1 MRRLVFPIGLAILG
15 LAILGLATLLAT
27 TAGMRPASADPIY
40 VDQGQQWTQKERADF
55 YTHDQGS
62 RLIRLSWLKAL
73 KGKDGQPFL
82 ANSMSRYGFLPNP
95 DSSAGL
101 PVGFHTTGATGSE
114 IVGANCSS
122 CHTRQ
127 IEVAGKA
134 YRIDGGPSLTDYQ
147 AFLAELDKAVGD
159 AVAND
164 ASFAAFAVDV
174 LQSPTPAPAD
184 VAALRQRVDAWYRRY
199 HAWAS
204 ATLPPAGWGIGRLDA
219 IGIIFN
225 RMSGTD
231 VGPPPDRLIPE
242 NMRYG
247 DAAVRYPFLWNSPTQ
262 ALTDWGGF
270 VLNGNDVFALSRNTG
285 QALSFADFQPKPLFW
300 FFFSYA
306 NTINFDG
313 VTRIEELLHEI
324 GPPKWPKEW
333 PVDPAL
339 AKTGEAIYKKQCS
352 DGCHEKKELF
362 SWLKP
367 SAWITPSAWVTPVQN
382 VGTDTHQFDEL
393 AWKVKTGTMEGA
405 GIPFIARRLEKE
417 DFGVHM
423 MFSAVAGS
431 IGAYKLNLGK
441 APTPADGFGTLPAG
455 GQTTPSKMA
464 AGAPPTQPPTPDSLT
479 IESGTVLSRT
489 LHKGAYEARVLEGIW
504 AAAPY
509 LHNGSVPTLAE
520 LLKPPAQR
528 KTTFSLGPK
537 YDIDNIGLA
546 EMQDPSSPTRTVTGC
561 DKLNSGDS
569 NCGHDF
575 GTKLTD
581 PEKKA
586 LLEYLKTL

>member
-1 MRRLVFPIGLAILG
+1 M
-15 LAILGLATLLAT
+15 
-27 TAGMRPASADPIY
+27 
-40 VDQGQQWTQKERADF
+40 
-55 YTHDQGS
+55 
-62 RLIRLSWLKAL
+62 
-73 KGKDGQPFL
+73 
-82 ANSMSRYGFLPNP
+82 
-95 DSSAGL
+95 
-101 PVGFHTTGATGSE
+101 VGVT
-114 IVGANCSS
+114 CSG

-127 IEVAGKA
+127 VEVAGKA
-134 YRIDGGPSLTDYQ
+134 YRIDGGPSLTDFQ
-147 AFLAELDKAVGD
+147 AFLGDLDKAVGD

-164 ASFAAFAVDV
+164 ASFAAFAADV

-219 IGIIFN
+219 VGIIFN

-262 ALTDWGGF
+262 GLTDWGGF

-285 QALSFADFQPKPLFW
+285 QALSFSDFQPKRSFGP
-300 FFFSYA
+300 FFSYS

-313 VTRIEELLHEI
+313 LTRLEELLKEI

-333 PVDPAL
+333 PLDQAL
-339 AKTGEAIYKKQCS
+339 AKKGEVIYKDNCS
-352 DGCHEKKELF
+352 KNCHEKENLF
-362 SWLKP
+362 SLLHP
-367 SAWITPSAWVTPVQN
+367 SSWITPSAWVTPVKN

-393 AWKVKTGTMEGA
+393 AWKIKTGTMEGA
-405 GIPFIARRLEKE
+405 GIPLIARRLEAE
-417 DFGVHM
+417 DFAVHM

-431 IGAYKLNLGK
+431 IGAYKLNLGT
-441 APTPADGFGTLPAG
+441 APSSGDGFGTLLST
-455 GQTTPSKMA
+455 GQTTPPPKA
-464 AGAPPTQPPTPDSLT
+464 PPGKPPTQSPTPDSLT
-479 IESGTVLSRT
+479 IESGTVLKRT

-509 LHNGSVPTLAE
+509 LHNGSVPTLDD

-528 KTTFSLGPK
+528 ATSFSLGPK
-537 YDIDNIGLA
+537 YDVDKIGLA
-546 EMQDPSSPTRTVTGC
+546 ATQDPSSPTRTVTGC
-561 DKLNSGDS
+561 DKLNSGES

-575 GTKLTD
+575 GTSLSEQD
-581 PEKKA
+581 KKA
-586 LLEYLKTL
+586 LLDYLKTL

>member
-1 MRRLVFPIGLAILG
+1 LV
-15 LAILGLATLLAT
+15 
-27 TAGMRPASADPIY
+27 
-40 VDQGQQWTQKERADF
+40 
-55 YTHDQGS
+55 
-62 RLIRLSWLKAL
+62 
-73 KGKDGQPFL
+73 
-82 ANSMSRYGFLPNP
+82 
-95 DSSAGL
+95 
-101 PVGFHTTGATGSE
+101 GAT
-114 IVGANCSS
+114 CSS

-147 AFLAELDKAVGD
+147 AFLGDLDKAVGD
-159 AVAND
+159 ALAND
-164 ASFAAFAVDV
+164 ASFAAFAASV

-184 VAALRQRVDAWYRRY
+184 VAALRLRVDAWHRRY

-219 IGIIFN
+219 VGIIFN

-247 DAAVRYPFLWNSPTQ
+247 DAAVRYPFLWNSPKQ
-262 ALTDWGGF
+262 GLTDWGGF

-285 QALSFADFQPKPLFW
+285 QALSFADFQPKRLFW
-300 FFFSYA
+300 FFFSYS

-313 VTRIEELLHEI
+313 VTRLEELLKEI

-333 PVDPAL
+333 PIDQAL
-339 AKTGEAIYKKQCS
+339 ASKGEAIYKKQCS
-352 DGCHEKKELF
+352 DGCHEKKDLF
-362 SWLKP
+362 SWRDPLT
-367 SAWITPSAWVTPVQN
+367 WITPSAWVTPVTN

-393 AWKVKTGTMEGA
+393 AWKIKTGTMEGA
-405 GIPFIARRLEKE
+405 GIPLIARQLEKE
-417 DFGVHM
+417 DFAVHM

-431 IGAYKLNLGK
+431 IGAYKLNLDK
-441 APTPADGFGTLPAG
+441 VPPVADGFGTLPAA
-455 GQTTPSKMA
+455 GQTTPPPKSPP
-464 AGAPPTQPPTPDSLT
+464 GAPLTDPPTPDTLT
-479 IESGTVLSRT
+479 IESGTVLQRT

-504 AAAPY
+504 SAAPY

-528 KTTFSLGPK
+528 ITKFSLGPK
-537 YDIDNIGLA
+537 YDLDNIGLA
-546 EMQDPSSPTRTVTGC
+546 ATQEPSSPTRTVTGC
-561 DKLNSGDS
+561 DKLNSGES

-575 GTKLTD
+575 STNLSADDKR
-581 PEKKA
+581 A